1 MSKRIVAS
9 LLVAGMTLTLPSLA
23 SAKPTAPA
31 ILCSTFPDSPACVG
45 RVAECSTCHTSTDPA
60 AWNAYGLDVLDA
72 LDGEFEQDL
81 PRVLASLQAV
91 DSDKDALSN
100 EQELAMGTNPGFDD
114 AEAVCEPA
122 TNGELPNDY
131 DYVLA
136 RRRVGVLYCGRTPS
150 YQQMEAFRA
159 GDPDATTLEQ
169 RLQDALSECL
179 ASEYWRDEGLARI
192 ADELIRPVS
201 SVGQDST
208 IGIKLADYGF
218 DYRLFAYAL
227 TGDHDARELLTAD
240 YHVVANEDGELT
252 VVEGLVQPEDGSGDQ
267 PLAVTQRSGMITTKW
282 FLVINTMFSALP
294 RTTAAQAYRAYL
306 GQDIA
311 LQQGIL
317 PVAAEPVDVD
327 DKGVDAAACAQCHS
341 TLDPLAYAFA
351 SYEGIK
357 GSKSGLFDAARPG
370 REIPGWDDNQGWL
383 LGEPVADVVAWA
395 KVASESDMFL
405 RNLATLF
412 FRHAMG
418 RRPEPGD
425 EPGLQSAFLAM
436 RDDGY
441 SANELI
447 HRLVMLPAFGGV
459 R

>member
-1 MSKRIVAS
+1 MSKRTVAS
-9 LLVAGMTLTLPSLA
+9 LLVVGLSLA
-23 SAKPTAPA
+23 LPGVADAKPTAPA
-31 ILCSTFPDSPACVG
+31 ILCSTFPDSAACVG
-45 RVAECSTCHTSTDPA
+45 RVAECATCHTSTDPA

-81 PRVLASLQAV
+81 PRVLASLQTV
-91 DSDKDALSN
+91 DSDEDALSN

-114 AEAVCEPA
+114 AEAVCESSPSGEIPA
-122 TNGELPNDY
+122 SY
-131 DYVLA
+131 DYQLA

-150 YQQMEAFRA
+150 YQQMQEFRESD
-159 GDPDATTLEQ
+159 GDAAALEQ
-169 RLQDALSECL
+169 RLQDALNECL
-179 ASEYWRDEGLARI
+179 ASDYWRDEGLARI

-208 IGIKLADYGF
+208 IGIKLADYAF
-218 DYRLFAYAL
+218 DYRLFAYVL
-227 TGDHDARELLTAD
+227 TGDRDARELLTAD
-240 YHVVANEDGELT
+240 YHVTANEDGELT
-252 VVEGLVQPEDGSGDQ
+252 VVEGPVQAEDGNGDE
-267 PLAVTQRSGMITTKW
+267 PLAASQRAGMITTKW

-327 DKGVDAAACAQCHS
+327 DKGVDADACAQCHS

-357 GSKSGLFDAARPG
+357 GSKSGLFDAERPARD
-370 REIPGWDDNQGWL
+370 IPGWEDNQSWL
-383 LGEPVADVVAWA
+383 LGEPVDNVVAWA
-395 KVASESDMFL
+395 KVASDSDMFL
-405 RNLATLF
+405 RNLASLF

-418 RRPEPGD
+418 RRPQPGD
-425 EPGLQSAFLAM
+425 EPELQSAFLAM

-441 SANELI
+441 SANALI
-447 HRLVMLPAFGGV
+447 HRLILLPAFGGV